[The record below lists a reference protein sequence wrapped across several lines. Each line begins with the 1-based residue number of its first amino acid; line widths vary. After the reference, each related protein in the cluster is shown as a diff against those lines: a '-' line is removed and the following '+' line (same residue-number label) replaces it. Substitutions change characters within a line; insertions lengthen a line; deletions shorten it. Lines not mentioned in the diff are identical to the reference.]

1 MKYKSILIGMLI
13 SIYPLIAFASEKNFV
28 QYFNSLQNDNQ
39 KGISCYYYAEQM
51 FVTYEPMFILSADN
65 QEKYVELF
73 SMVESM
79 KILLS
84 ENNFMKVAEE
94 GYHKSKKI
102 DWTELDEKLSAY
114 CLPKINIL
122 LKNLTKPAFIELKKK
137 IIAISNQVNDNRTI
151 AEETCSNKIPQ
162 KTPEAISKKLTCI
175 VENVR
180 KNVNNSQGLLN

>member
-28 QYFNSLQNDNQ
+28 KYFNSLQNDNQ
-39 KGISCYYYAEQM
+39 KGISCYYYAEQL

-84 ENNFMKVAEE
+84 ENNFMKVEE
-94 GYHKSKKI
+94 
-102 DWTELDEKLSAY
+102 LS
-114 CLPKINIL
+114 LINI
-122 LKNLTKPAFIELKKK
+122 
-137 IIAISNQVNDNRTI
+137 
-151 AEETCSNKIPQ
+151 
-162 KTPEAISKKLTCI
+162 
-175 VENVR
+175 
-180 KNVNNSQGLLN
+180 